1 MLLLL
6 ACASTSPPAESEGDT
21 AHDTADSASLEA
33 TSGDCEA
40 YDGDAVGF
48 DTVYAGNASYVDD
61 GDWEGEVVTHQV
73 FATAGDWE
81 AWLAKFSLETTPG
94 SVDFSNHRVA
104 AGLVVVPGT
113 CGLSVVTT
121 TATQASGQPIHV
133 EIGIADSSGG
143 CDTNCSMV
151 GEMIVAL
158 SVPTRSEG
166 EPTVCV
172 RRADEC

>member
-6 ACASTSPPAESEGDT
+6 LAYASPPPPDDT
-21 AHDTADSASLEA
+21 ARDTADSASPGA
-33 TSGDCEA
+33 SSGDCEA
-40 YDGDAVGF
+40 HPGDAVGF
-48 DTVYAGNASYVDD
+48 ETVYAGNASYVDD
-61 GDWEGEVVTHQV
+61 GDWGGEAVEHQV

-81 AWLAKFSLETTPG
+81 AWIAKFTLETTPG
-94 SVDFSNHRVA
+94 SVDFSNHRGA

-121 TATQASGQPIHV
+121 TATEASGQPIHV
-133 EIGIADSSGG
+133 AIGIADSSGG

-151 GEMIVAL
+151 GQMIVSL
-158 SVPTRSEG
+158 SLPTRSEG